1 MSGQDDLKCG
11 LIPFKTNTFSLNNG
25 SYFCLNLENHQ
36 FDKGFHKFLP
46 THVPVERLRYGGAC
60 VYLVVLYCLRGV
72 FCSITYC
79 CKACEPALLEQHAC
93 KERQH
98 VHMMFGTRRMH
109 PKESRP
115 PQLCSLQTILSAC
128 GYMVSAV
135 FLKYDNVF
143 SFLCQTSASCP
154 MICRQNGNTPL

>member
-1 MSGQDDLKCG
+1 MSGQGDLKCG
-11 LIPFKTNTFSLNNG
+11 LIPLKTNTFSLNNG

-72 FCSITYC
+72 FCSITFC

-115 PQLCSLQTILSAC
+115 PQLCSQKTILSAC
-128 GYMVSAV
+128 GHMVSAV
-135 FLKYDNVF
+135 FLKYEKV
-143 SFLCQTSASCP
+143 
-154 MICRQNGNTPL
+154 